1 MTNLPQIA
9 ALAACRLPVLEQPL
23 RVVEFDELF
32 ARGLTAQQRL
42 SATVLQ
48 LIFDPAVETAAREL
62 TARETACCSFFT
74 FDFADVGDAV
84 RVRVVVPPAQ
94 VEVLDALAGRASGI
108 LAAA

>member
-1 MTNLPQIA
+1 MTDLPQIA
-9 ALAACRLPVLEQPL
+9 ALAACRLPLFEQPL
-23 RVVEFDELF
+23 RLAEFDELF

-48 LIFDPAVETAAREL
+48 WIFDPAVDAVAREL

-74 FDFADVGDAV
+74 FSFADVGDAV
-84 RVRVVVPPAQ
+84 RVRVVVPAAQ
-94 VEVLDALAGRASGI
+94 VEVLDALASRASGI